1 MNKSQN
7 KKIYSLT
14 RGELLC
20 TQLSNFEHLEDKTI
34 GLKSNAG
41 SKEAL
46 YKFVALE
53 GFDKAY
59 INVLTSKFDGYLL
72 VNNKTQFVYCLTE
85 LFVSLPTS
93 YSQCYL
99 LIPVDRTID
108 DYQISYSQS
117 KQFSKE
123 QLEYDER
130 HNVRKVTVNET
141 DFYLSISGNTDSYKR
156 IIFSFPSITLK
167 PATFKTYEISRY
179 IDPETDL
186 VIAISD
192 RFGVTGSYML
202 RDDYN
207 NSIVESVKLLIENM
221 LETYNGIDKEV
232 IFFGI
237 SKGGFIANYYAQFF
251 DVDKLSIT
259 CPQMSLESYV
269 VHAGERGYP
278 HSVNF
283 LYFFG
288 KEDLSQ
294 YQFEKF
300 NAKWSQY
307 IYSPL
312 DVFSDCGIGSKRV
325 ATKSVLAMKKHTEIA
340 FNTRYLSVPQSD
352 NQVHNNQQIDAKK
365 VSLIGHD
372 LGKNLFIEFT
382 NSPFNNKTKYE
393 CFLEVKYP
401 EGLDTVR
408 IDLFASPNGD
418 LISTSLETL
427 VPEFER
433 VTGFDKLI
441 ICYQDN
447 RIIVPIDKVSVS
459 SIKLEAIDLI
469 ETSKD
474 DGILLQLL
482 GNELSP
488 DIRYKQ
494 IVCRNR
500 FFNNIKNDNQNQLF
514 ISNKDYEPIKD
525 DELGV
530 LMTID
535 GKDIYIPLKNLKHTL
550 EV

>member
-1 MNKSQN
+1 MKKQN
-7 KKIYSLT
+7 KKIFTKT

-20 TQLSNFEHLEDKTI
+20 TQLSNFKHLENKRI
-34 GLKSNAG
+34 GIRSKAG
-41 SKEAL
+41 SKEVM
-46 YKFVALE
+46 YKFVVLE
-53 GFDKAY
+53 GSDMAY
-59 INVLTSKFDGYLL
+59 VNVLTSKFDGYLL
-72 VNNKTQFVYCLTE
+72 VKNKTQFVYCLTE

-93 YSQCYL
+93 NSKCYL
-99 LIPVDRTID
+99 LIPTNATID

-117 KQFSKE
+117 KQVSKE
-123 QLEYDER
+123 QVEYDER
-130 HNVRKVTVNET
+130 HNVRKLTINET
-141 DFYLSISGNTDSYKR
+141 DFYLSISGNTDNFKR

-207 NSIVESVKLLIENM
+207 NSIVESVKLLIKNM
-221 LETYNGIDKEV
+221 LDTYNAADKEV

-251 DVDKLSIT
+251 DIDKLSIT

-288 KEDLSQ
+288 KEDLSE

-312 DVFSDCGIGSKRV
+312 DVFSDCGVGSKRV
-325 ATKSVLAMKKHTEIA
+325 ATENVLAMKKHTEIA

-352 NQVHNNQQIDAKK
+352 NQAINNQKIDARK
-365 VSLIGHD
+365 VSLIGHE
-372 LGKNLFIEFT
+372 LGKNLFIEFE
-382 NSPFNNKTKYE
+382 NSPFNNKTKYD

-401 EGLDTVR
+401 EGIDTVR
-408 IDLFASPNGD
+408 IDLFATPKGD
-418 LISTSLETL
+418 LVSTSLEIL
-427 VPEFER
+427 VPEFDR
-433 VTGFDKLI
+433 VIGFNKLI
-441 ICYQDN
+441 ICYPDN
-447 RIIVPIDKVSVS
+447 RIIVAIDKVSVS
-459 SIKLEAIDLI
+459 SIELETIDLI
-469 ETSKD
+469 ETIKD
-474 DGILLQLL
+474 DGRVIKLL

-488 DIRYKQ
+488 DIKYKQ

-500 FFNNIKNDNQNQLF
+500 FFNNIKDDNQNQLF
-514 ISNKDYEPIKD
+514 ISSKDYEPIKD

-530 LMTID
+530 LMTIN
-535 GKDIYIPLKNLKHTL
+535 GKDIYIPIKNLKHTL